1 MTRFDPPESPDAD
14 LRPPVPLAPSLP
26 PDDRIKREG
35 MHFALYIVLF
45 VGSLLANKW
54 EIPHA
59 PDMSTVAF
67 TILGINAALRKGE
80 HKDR

>member
-1 MTRFDPPESPDAD
+1 MNEDAPSIRGRGDFEPEIPPP
-14 LRPPVPLAPSLP
+14 PSLP

-35 MHFALYIVLF
+35 MHFALYVVIF
-45 VGSLLANKW
+45 IGSLLANKW
-54 EIPHA
+54 EVPHA
-59 PDMSTVAF
+59 PDMSTVVF